1 MKQLPRRNMV
11 HQLKTVQP
19 YFDDVVSGNKTFE
32 VRKNDRDFKVNDV
45 LMLLEYDPDKA
56 DNPRSKGLTGKC
68 ITARITYILDTP
80 EYCKEG
86 YVILGF
92 KREQML
98 SQSNK

>member
-19 YFDDVVSGNKTFE
+19 YFDDVASGNKTFE

-45 LMLLEYDPDKA
+45 LMLLEYEPDKA
-56 DNPRSKGLTGKC
+56 DNQKSKGLTGKC
-68 ITARITYILDTP
+68 VTARITYILDTP
-80 EYCKEG
+80 KYCKDG

-92 KREQML
+92 RPEKML
-98 SQSNK
+98 SSNK